1 MKKNPIEKNVKS
13 EHVHQENIRAKSVAK
28 YLRIAPRKVRPII
41 NAVRYRPVFQ
51 AFGLLAS
58 LKNKAARMT
67 EKVLKSAVANAKVLG
82 LDEQRLIISEVRAD
96 GGPSFKRFMSR
107 SMGRADRILKRT
119 THLTMFV
126 SEGFKSWEK
135 PLNQFET
142 ETEAEGKTKLKAKPK
157 AKKASGKKKVGAGSA
172 S

>member
-1 MKKNPIEKNVKS
+1 MKKNSNEKNVIS
-13 EHVHQENIRAKSVAK
+13 ENQNIRAKSVAK

-41 NAVRYRPVFQ
+41 NAVRYRPVLQ

-135 PLNQFET
+135 PSHQLEVEAET
-142 ETEAEGKTKLKAKPK
+142 EGKVKSKAKPGT
-157 AKKASGKKKVGAGSA
+157 KKASGKKKVGAGSA